1 MGRKRVVILGASG
14 QAREV
19 AWYLDD
25 INRGREAFSLAGFV
39 VSDVAR
45 LGPKDSRERV
55 LGDYSWLEAHRTEVD
70 GLILG
75 VGSPAIRL
83 KIAAEVS
90 AAFPELEWP
99 IVAHPSVVLDWGSA
113 KIGRGVM
120 LGAGVVGT
128 VNAVIEEFA
137 MLNFGCTVGHEAR
150 VGRGAVVNPGA
161 NLSGGVTLGEG
172 VLVGAGAIV
181 LQYRSVG
188 RYATVGAGAVVTK
201 DVPPELTVVG
211 VPARTR

>member
-25 INRGREAFSLAGFV
+25 INRRREAFSWRAPLL
-39 VSDVAR
+39 SDVAR
-45 LGPKDSRERV
+45 LGPNDSRERV

-90 AAFPELEWP
+90 AAFL
-99 IVAHPSVVLDWGSA
+99 GSSS
-113 KIGRGVM
+113 GR
-120 LGAGVVGT
+120 
-128 VNAVIEEFA
+128 
-137 MLNFGCTVGHEAR
+137 
-150 VGRGAVVNPGA
+150 
-161 NLSGGVTLGEG
+161 SGST
-172 VLVGAGAIV
+172 
-181 LQYRSVG
+181 
-188 RYATVGAGAVVTK
+188 
-201 DVPPELTVVG
+201 
-211 VPARTR
+211 